1 MLFRIFDSPKYPCQ
15 KMRKIKMNKSQME
28 MWYKNIFILFCL
40 LTFVCESTFSQQAT
54 VKADTT
60 HLYQKIENYSKRSK
74 FTRFI
79 YGLIF
84 EPQIKNQKRIKKYNK
99 QIHRPYSAFEG
110 KIIRKINIET
120 MDPFGY
126 SIMDTISQLGFLSKT
141 GNTLHIKTKHITIR
155 NLLLIHQNQKFDS
168 LLVKESERLVRSRG
182 YIKDV
187 TFFVQK
193 TSRNSDSV
201 DIFIREIDNWSLTPQ
216 FTASTT
222 SSNTILIT
230 EENFLGTGHEFQDG
244 FTKDISNGNNAFS
257 TNYFVPN
264 IRNTYI
270 STTLHYEFDRFKN
283 FNKSLVVDRPFYSPF
298 AKWAGGVSFQGIHSV
313 TVPLTLNY
321 NTQDYWVGYA
331 KRLFKGNTMEERTT
345 KIISTARFLRIRFLE
360 KPSELKDPFHHYA
373 NENFYLA
380 GVGLSTRNYVQDK
393 YIFKY
398 GLTED
403 VPVGKV
409 IGLTGGYQIKNNVKR
424 LYLGAKVSTGN
435 FYSWGYLSP
444 SLEYETF
451 FHASKAE
458 EGLFT
463 AKANYFTGLFEIW
476 KWKMRQFIK
485 PELTLGINR
494 FPYDSLSLNDGYGLV
509 GFKSTELSGTSR
521 FLLSLQTQ
529 AYAPWNLIGFRFGP
543 FLNFSL
549 GVLGNEDHG
558 FNHQRMYS
566 QIGLGVLIKNENLII
581 STFQFSISFYPQIP
595 GNGYNIFKTNSF
607 QTTDFGFSGFE
618 IGKPGSKVFQ

>member
-1 MLFRIFDSPKYPCQ
+1 M
-15 KMRKIKMNKSQME
+15 
-28 MWYKNIFILFCL
+28 
-40 LTFVCESTFSQQAT
+40 
-54 VKADTT
+54 
-60 HLYQKIENYSKRSK
+60 
-74 FTRFI
+74 

-84 EPQIKNQKRIKKYNK
+84 EPQIKNQKRIKKYNR
-99 QIHRPYSAFEG
+99 QTQRPYSAFEG

-126 SIMDTISQLGFLSKT
+126 SIMDTISQLGFMSKA
-141 GNTLHIKTKHITIR
+141 GNTLHVKTRHITIR

-182 YIKDV
+182 YINNVSFIVK
-187 TFFVQK
+187 K
-193 TSRNSDSV
+193 TTRNSDSV
-201 DIFIREIDNWSLTPQ
+201 DVFIREIDNWSISPE
-216 FTASTT
+216 FSASTT

-230 EENFLGTGHEFQDG
+230 EENFLGTGHNFQNG
-244 FTKDISNGNNAFS
+244 YTKDISDGNNIFS
-257 TNYFVPN
+257 TNYYVPN

-321 NTQDYWVGYA
+321 DTQDYWAGYA
-331 KRLFKGNTMEERTT
+331 KQIFKGNTMEDRTT

-373 NENFYLA
+373 NEDFYLA
-380 GVGLSTRNYVQDK
+380 GIGLSTRNYVQDK
-393 YIFKY
+393 FIFKY

-409 IGLTGGYQIKNNVKR
+409 IGLTGGYQVKNYVKR
-424 LYLGAKVSTGN
+424 LYLGARVSSGHY
-435 FYSWGYLSP
+435 FSWGYFSP
-444 SLEYETF
+444 SFEYETF
-451 FHASKAE
+451 FRASKAE

-463 AKANYFTGLFEIW
+463 AKANYFTDLFEIG

-485 PELTLGINR
+485 PELTIGINR
-494 FPYDSLSLNDGYGLV
+494 FPYDSLSLNDGYGLG
-509 GFKSTELSGTSR
+509 GFKSTELAGTSR

-543 FLNFSL
+543 YLNFSL

-558 FNHQRMYS
+558 FKHQKMYS

-581 STFQFSISFYPQIP
+581 STFQFSISFYPHIP
-595 GNGYNIFKTNSF
+595 GNGYNVFKTNSF

-618 IGKPGSKVFQ
+618 IGKPGAKVFQ